1 MEEIKVPKFVL
12 ENIENTLR
20 LWANTYDSYKKETCL
35 DRETIGALNAVRKL
49 LKGKEVTGMERLE
62 KLEEY

>member
-20 LWANTYDSYKKETCL
+20 LWANTYNCYDRGTCL
-35 DRETIGALNAVRKL
+35 HRDTIGNLNAVRKL
-49 LKGKEVTGMERLE
+49 LKGKEITGMERIE

>member
-1 MEEIKVPKFVL
+1 MEEIKVPKFV
-12 ENIENTLR
+12 
-20 LWANTYDSYKKETCL
+20 L

-49 LKGKEVTGMERLE
+49 LKGKEITGMERLE

>member
-12 ENIENTLR
+12 ENIENT
-20 LWANTYDSYKKETCL
+20 
-35 DRETIGALNAVRKL
+35 VRKL
-49 LKGKEVTGMERLE
+49 LKGKEITGMERIE

>member
-20 LWANTYDSYKKETCL
+20 LWLTHIIVMIEVLAS
-35 DRETIGALNAVRKL
+35 IGIQLEAL
-49 LKGKEVTGMERLE
+49 MQ
-62 KLEEY
+62 